1 MIEVGKYLN
10 LKVLR
15 MKEFGVYLGEDDEE
29 EAVLLPKKQVPEHT
43 EIGDTIEVF
52 VYRDSQDRKIATT
65 NRPCLTAGEIGVLK
79 VVSVAGIGAFMD
91 CGLERDVLLPFKE
104 QTTKVAEGKSY
115 PVYMYVDKSDRL
127 CVTMRLYQHL
137 DLDSPYKKNDTIHG
151 IVYEYKD
158 HMGAFVLVEGRYSG
172 LIPKKELYRQVSVG
186 EEIEGRIM
194 NVREDGISLYGFR
207 TKQAKEIFRLLIGIS
222 GVGPK
227 AGMALLSA
235 LSVAD
240 IQMAVL
246 SGDAKSL
253 TKANG
258 IGMKGAQRIIMELH
272 DKIELESM
280 LEPRDDQS
288 VAESAG
294 AVADEDITASVA
306 MALVSLG
313 YSQLEAMQAIRRVD
327 AAQEMNT
334 EELLKAALK
343 KLI

>member
-1 MIEVGKYLN
+1 MLAYIRGTLEE
-10 LKVLR
+10 
-15 MKEFGVYLGEDDEE
+15 MSEDSVILDHQGMGYQIYMSALDISE
-29 EAVLLPKKQVPEHT
+29 LP
-43 EIGDTIEVF
+43 
-52 VYRDSQDRKIATT
+52 
-65 NRPCLTAGEIGVLK
+65 
-79 VVSVAGIGAFMD
+79 GIG
-91 CGLERDVLLPFKE
+91 RSVLI
-104 QTTKVAEGKSY
+104 Y
-115 PVYMYVDKSDRL
+115 
-127 CVTMRLYQHL
+127 
-137 DLDSPYKKNDTIHG
+137 IH
-151 IVYEYKD
+151 
-158 HMGAFVLVEGRYSG
+158 
-172 LIPKKELYRQVSVG
+172 
-186 EEIEGRIM
+186 M
-194 NVREDGISLYGFR
+194 NVREDGISLYGFQ

-280 LEPRDDQS
+280 LEPRKDQS
-288 VAESAG
+288 EAESAG
-294 AVADEDITASVA
+294 AVTDEDITASVA

>member
-1 MIEVGKYLN
+1 VFCSYFLLN
-10 LKVLR
+10 EDFYAILINVQ
-15 MKEFGVYLGEDDEE
+15 KELEAAMLAYIRGTLEEMSEDSVILDHQGMGYQIYMSALDISE
-29 EAVLLPKKQVPEHT
+29 LP
-43 EIGDTIEVF
+43 
-52 VYRDSQDRKIATT
+52 
-65 NRPCLTAGEIGVLK
+65 
-79 VVSVAGIGAFMD
+79 GIG
-91 CGLERDVLLPFKE
+91 RSVLI
-104 QTTKVAEGKSY
+104 Y
-115 PVYMYVDKSDRL
+115 
-127 CVTMRLYQHL
+127 
-137 DLDSPYKKNDTIHG
+137 IH
-151 IVYEYKD
+151 
-158 HMGAFVLVEGRYSG
+158 
-172 LIPKKELYRQVSVG
+172 
-186 EEIEGRIM
+186 M

-280 LEPRDDQS
+280 LEPREDQS
-288 VAESAG
+288 EAESAG
-294 AVADEDITASVA
+294 AVTDEDITASVA